1 MGSIEAPADWFDG
14 FFEGAWLD
22 DIALHAPTDRTELQV
37 SFLLDRLEGA
47 PGRRVLD
54 LACGH
59 GRISL
64 PLARAGWD
72 VTGID
77 LSERS
82 LAVARAAAEQ
92 AGLRIDFVHGDMRNP
107 PAGPFDAV
115 VNLYTSFGYF
125 EAESENQKVLNAVAG
140 SLAPGG
146 LFLIDT
152 INMLGLANRFQ
163 ERRWETLETGALF
176 LEEHD
181 LDLLAGR
188 NRARWMFVRDDGTRT
203 ELVHSVRVYTPHE
216 LALMLERAR
225 LEVAGSWGDFEA
237 GDLTLT
243 SRRLILLGRKHVG

>member
-1 MGSIEAPADWFDG
+1 
-14 FFEGAWLD
+14 L
-22 DIALHAPTDRTELQV
+22 
-37 SFLLDRLEGA
+37 
-47 PGRRVLD
+47 LD

-82 LAVARAAAEQ
+82 LAVAREAAEQ
-92 AGLRIDFVHGDMRNP
+92 EGLRIDFVHGDMRNP

-152 INMLGLANRFQ
+152 VNMLGLANRFQ

-188 NRARWMFVRDDGTRT
+188 NRARWTFVRNDGTRT

-237 GDLTLT
+237 GDLTLA
-243 SRRLILLGRKHVG
+243 SRRLILLGRKRAG

>member
-1 MGSIEAPADWFDG
+1 MGSIEAPADWYDG
-14 FFEGAWLD
+14 FFEGTWLD
-22 DIALHAPTDRTELQV
+22 DLALHAPTDRTELQV
-37 SFLLDRLEGA
+37 RFLLDRLEAA
-47 PGRRVLD
+47 PGRRMLD

-64 PLARAGWD
+64 PVARAGWD

-82 LAVARAAAEQ
+82 LAVAREAAEQ
-92 AGLRIDFVHGDMRNP
+92 EGLQIDWVQGDMRRP

-125 EAESENQKVLNAVAG
+125 EDEAENQKVLDAVAR
-140 SLAPGG
+140 SLVPGG

-152 INMLGLANRFQ
+152 ANMLGLASRF
-163 ERRWETLETGALF
+163 RDRAWETLETGALF
-176 LEEHD
+176 LQEHD

-188 NRARWMFVRDDGTRT
+188 NRARWTFVRDDGSRT

-216 LALMLERAR
+216 LGLMLERVG
-225 LEVAGSWGDFEA
+225 LEIAGSWGDFE
-237 GDLTLT
+237 GGELTLT
-243 SRRLILLGRKHVG
+243 SSRLILLGRKQAG

>member
-1 MGSIEAPADWFDG
+1 MGSIEAPGDWYDG

-22 DIALHAPTDRTELQV
+22 DVALHAPTDRTELQV
-37 SFLLDRLEGA
+37 RFLLDRLEGA
-47 PGRRVLD
+47 PGRRLLD

-82 LAVARAAAEQ
+82 LGLAREGAERAKLQ
-92 AGLRIDFVHGDMRNP
+92 IEWVHGDMREP
-107 PAGPFDAV
+107 PPGPFDAV

-125 EAESENQKVLNAVAG
+125 EDEAENQRVLDAVG
-140 SLAPGG
+140 RSLAPGG

-152 INMLGLANRFQ
+152 VNLLGLAGRFQ
-163 ERRWETLETGALF
+163 ERRWETLETGALL

-188 NRARWMFVRDDGTRT
+188 TRARWTFVRDDGSRT

-216 LALMLERAR
+216 LALMLERAG
-225 LEVAGSWGDFEA
+225 LEIVGSWGDFEG

-243 SRRLILLGRKHVG
+243 ARRLILLGRKRP

>member
-1 MGSIEAPADWFDG
+1 
-14 FFEGAWLD
+14 
-22 DIALHAPTDRTELQV
+22 
-37 SFLLDRLEGA
+37 
-47 PGRRVLD
+47 
-54 LACGH
+54 
-59 GRISL
+59 
-64 PLARAGWD
+64 
-72 VTGID
+72 
-77 LSERS
+77 
-82 LAVARAAAEQ
+82 
-92 AGLRIDFVHGDMRNP
+92 MRNP

-152 INMLGLANRFQ
+152 VNMLGLANRFQ

-188 NRARWMFVRDDGTRT
+188 NRARWTFVRNDGTRT

-237 GDLTLT
+237 GDLTLA
-243 SRRLILLGRKHVG
+243 SRRLILLGRKRAG

>member
-1 MGSIEAPADWFDG
+1 
-14 FFEGAWLD
+14 
-22 DIALHAPTDRTELQV
+22 
-37 SFLLDRLEGA
+37 
-47 PGRRVLD
+47 
-54 LACGH
+54 
-59 GRISL
+59 
-64 PLARAGWD
+64 
-72 VTGID
+72 
-77 LSERS
+77 
-82 LAVARAAAEQ
+82 
-92 AGLRIDFVHGDMRNP
+92 MRNP

-188 NRARWMFVRDDGTRT
+188 NRARWTFVRDDGTRT